1 MTIVFLWGFFFKG
14 GWLCEQTR
22 SFSQQGN
29 LTSEL
34 RLFCRLGSGG
44 FSWLIGGWQPAGPG
58 SVTTISC
65 WCFTCKSCKGWG
77 WSMKTCRYV
86 SFFCTVWK
94 GKKRKVASNGK
105 TNTQGD
111 TKPGLGRQDP
121 SLMTQMRITETI
133 FIHIFRIQTHF
144 QVIFVCFPPGECG
157 TSPWTPQTVSPFSN
171 SCTLKKGFVENVP
184 AYFTAPRKRW
194 HVAPVVFPWTPTW
207 RLNHRNFISTIFY
220 DLVLELRRAAKHAAV
235 NVFLLPGLTLGVSQF
250 NLPSLKQWE
259 FPNH

>member
-1 MTIVFLWGFFFKG
+1 MTIVFYVFFKG

-29 LTSEL
+29 LKSEL

-94 GKKRKVASNGK
+94 GKNRKVASNGK
-105 TNTQGD
+105 TNTQGGTWMQTAETWTESSGSIIDD
-111 TKPGLGRQDP
+111 TDEDNRNHFYPHLPNLNTLP
-121 SLMTQMRITETI
+121 SHLCVFSTCWMWNLSVNSADCLTLLQLLHTQKRI
-133 FIHIFRIQTHF
+133 
-144 QVIFVCFPPGECG
+144 CG
-157 TSPWTPQTVSPFSN
+157 KCS
-171 SCTLKKGFVENVP
+171 G
-184 AYFTAPRKRW
+184 
-194 HVAPVVFPWTPTW
+194 
-207 RLNHRNFISTIFY
+207 IFY
-220 DLVLELRRAAKHAAV
+220 SPAQTLTHHSCRASLNPDLKVKPQKLHLY
-235 NVFLLPGLTLGVSQF
+235 NILPLGVGAQESCQTCCCE
-250 NLPSLKQWE
+250 P
-259 FPNH
+259 FPASWTDFGREPV